1 MAELPTGRKQL
12 LIFCAAGAVLFL
24 FPILIKRDDY
34 INLMILIFLFTILA
48 QSWNILAG
56 YAGQVSLGHA
66 AFFGIGAV
74 ATRVLWYTGL
84 PYVMA
89 LFAGGIIAGCFSLAI
104 GIPALRLR
112 GIYFAIGTLVL
123 AEIFRITIGNILP
136 TVTPFP
142 VEALVTYTLVTRYY
156 LCLVLALI
164 TVTIVFIIS
173 NSKLG
178 LGMVAVRED
187 VDTAEASGV
196 NTFRVKVMALIISSF
211 LAGLAGGAYAYYQV
225 SFYYDMPF
233 SPIWTFDAMLI
244 AFVGG
249 VGTITGP
256 IIGSLF
262 YAIIRE
268 AFALTMGQMHV
279 LVFGV
284 LFVLVVLLLPGG
296 LVEVVA
302 KGRRFFSGFKA
313 KSI

>member
-1 MAELPTGRKQL
+1 MLKGRTQL
-12 LIFCAAGAVLFL
+12 ILSCAAVALLLSFPLF
-24 FPILIKRDDY
+24 IKRDDY
-34 INLMILIFLFTILA
+34 LNLMILIFLFTVLA

-66 AFFGIGAV
+66 AFFGMGAIGA
-74 ATRVLWYTGL
+74 RVLWYIGA
-84 PYVMA
+84 PYILA
-89 LFAGGIIAGCFSLAI
+89 LLAGGIIAGVFSLAI

-112 GIYFAIGTLVL
+112 GIYFAIGTLGL
-123 AEIFRITIGNILP
+123 AEIFRITIGNVLP

-142 VEALVTYTLVTRYY
+142 VESLVTYTLVTRYY
-156 LCLVLALI
+156 LCLGLALI
-164 TVTIVFIIS
+164 SVAIVFILS
-173 NSKLG
+173 TSKLG
-178 LGMVAVRED
+178 LAMMAVRED

-196 NTFRVKVMALIISSF
+196 NTFRVKVIALIVSSF

-225 SFYYDMPF
+225 SFYYNMPF

-249 VGTITGP
+249 VGTIIGP
-256 IIGSLF
+256 VIGAFF

-284 LFVLVVLLLPGG
+284 LFILVVLLLPGG
-296 LVEVVA
+296 LVEGVG
-302 KGRRFFSGFKA
+302 KGRRFLLSLTA
-313 KSI
+313 KSL